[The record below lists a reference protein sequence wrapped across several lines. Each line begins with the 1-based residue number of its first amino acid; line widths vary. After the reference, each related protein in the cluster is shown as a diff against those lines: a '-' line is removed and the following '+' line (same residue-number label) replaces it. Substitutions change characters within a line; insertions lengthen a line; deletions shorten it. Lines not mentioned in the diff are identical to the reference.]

1 MTQQVEAD
9 PAVSAIENL
18 MQVMMKGLRASQLY
32 LPNNPVYQKT
42 IENVRAAF
50 DSVWEHCG
58 ELDLRV
64 TESDLIWEDTPVLRQ
79 PEKNDSLAWVL
90 FKDGIRTLSMSPG
103 VEDEEIIRFL
113 QTLGKARNLQSDAED
128 DLLTLLWGQDFK
140 LINYDYLE
148 LGLDDAPPLEKSDEP
163 PPPPGAVRQAVKEE
177 VEEGEGEEE
186 GLAGIVSMD
195 DFDSTLYF
203 LDDAEIKYLND
214 ELEREYQQDIRGN
227 VLGMLFDLLELQ
239 TYSTVR
245 AELISILENFIPYLL
260 AVGDFRAV
268 AYILRELQV
277 VLQRAREVLPEHRE
291 TLQSFP
297 DTLSEPEALGQLL
310 QSLDEA
316 HVHPTEDD
324 LGALFRELRPKA
336 LTTILEWLPKLSNER
351 VQALLDASARRLCQA
366 YPDQMVHALK
376 GDDDDVLLGTVRIAG
391 QLKLPPV
398 VPGLGSLLQRG
409 SVEVRH
415 EVVEALAAI
424 GTPGALKQLELVIGD
439 EDRDV
444 RIKGVRHLARAGH
457 RGAFQRIEAAID
469 GKVLKDADLTERTV
483 FFEAFGTLAGEA
495 GIATLK
501 PMLVQKGFMKKK
513 VDPQIRACAAMAL
526 GKIGT
531 PAARALLESTV
542 KDKDSLVRNAVNKA
556 LRESR

>member
-1 MTQQVEAD
+1 
-9 PAVSAIENL
+9 

-32 LPNNPVYQKT
+32 LPNNPVYQKA

-50 DSVWEHCG
+50 EAVWEHCS

-64 TESDLIWEDTPVLRQ
+64 TESDLTWEGTPVLRQ

-90 FKDGIRTLSMSPG
+90 FKDGVRMLSMSPG

-113 QTLGKARNLQSDAED
+113 QTLGKARNLKSDAED
-128 DLLTLLWGQDFK
+128 DLLTLLWGQDFQQ
-140 LINYDYLE
+140 IRYDYLE
-148 LGLDDAPPLEKSDEP
+148 LGADDAPPLEKSDEP
-163 PPPPGAVRQAVKEE
+163 SPPPSAARQAVKEDL
-177 VEEGEGEEE
+177 EEEEE
-186 GLAGIVSMD
+186 GPAGIVSMD

-203 LDDAEIKYLND
+203 LDDTEVQYLND
-214 ELEREYQQDIRGN
+214 ELEREYQQDLRRN
-227 VLGMLFDLLELQ
+227 VLAMLFDLLELQ
-239 TYSTVR
+239 VYSTVR
-245 AELISILENFIPYLL
+245 AELISILENFLPYLL
-260 AVGDFRAV
+260 AVGDFPAV

-277 VLQRAREVLPEHRE
+277 VLQRAREVLPEHRDK
-291 TLQSFP
+291 LQSFP

-316 HVHPTEDD
+316 HVHPSEED
-324 LGALFRELRPKA
+324 LGELFRELRPKA
-336 LTTILEWLPKLSNER
+336 LMTILEWLPKLSNER

-409 SVEVRH
+409 SAEVRH

-424 GTPGALKQLELVIGD
+424 GTPGALKQLELAIGD

-444 RIKGVRHLARAGH
+444 RINGVRHLARAGY
-457 RGAFQRIEAAID
+457 RGAFQRIEAAINEK
-469 GKVLKDADLTERTV
+469 GLKDADLTERTV

-495 GIATLK
+495 GIATLE
-501 PMLVQKGFMKKK
+501 PMLVQRGFMKKK
-513 VDPQIRACAAMAL
+513 VDPEIRACAAMAL

-531 PAARALLESTV
+531 PAARALLEGAV
-542 KDKDSLVRNAVNKA
+542 KDKDSLVRNAANKA

>member
-18 MQVMMKGLRASQLY
+18 MQVIMKGLRASQLY
-32 LPNNPVYQKT
+32 LPNNPVYQKA

-64 TESDLIWEDTPVLRQ
+64 TESELIWEDTTILRQ

-103 VEDEEIIRFL
+103 VEDEEIVRFL
-113 QTLGKARNLQSDAED
+113 QTLGKARSLQSDADD
-128 DLLTLLWGQDFK
+128 DLLTLLWGQDFR
-140 LINYDYLE
+140 LIRYDYLE
-148 LGLDDAPPLEKSDEP
+148 LGEDEGPPLEKSDEP
-163 PPPPGAVRQAVKEE
+163 PAPPGAVQQAVREE
-177 VEEGEGEEE
+177 LEEEEE
-186 GLAGIVSMD
+186 GPAGIVSMD

-203 LDDAEIKYLND
+203 LDDTEIQYLNE

-227 VLGMLFDLLELQ
+227 VLAMLFDLLELQ

-245 AELISILENFIPYLL
+245 AELISILETFIPYLL

-277 VLQRAREVLPEHRE
+277 VLQRAREVLPEQRDA
-291 TLQSFP
+291 LQSFP

-324 LGALFRELRPKA
+324 LGELFRELRPKA

-376 GDDDDVLLGTVRIAG
+376 GDDDAVLLGTVRIAG

-424 GTPGALKQLELVIGD
+424 GTPGALKQLELAIGD
-439 EDRDV
+439 EDRHV
-444 RIKGVRHLARAGH
+444 RINGVRHLARAGH
-457 RGAFQRIEAAID
+457 HGAFERIEAAID
-469 GKVLKDADLTERTV
+469 GKGLKNADLTERTV
-483 FFEAFGTLAGEA
+483 FFEAFGALAGEA
-495 GIATLK
+495 GIAILK

-531 PAARALLESTV
+531 PAARAVLESTV